1 MRRPRNASERPTKQQ
16 ILAYIEEA
24 PGRIGKREIARAFH
38 LHGSDRIW
46 LKEILREL
54 ESDAL
59 LEELFAYQNDDEIIF
74 EHKWEVGDLVM
85 MDNRSITHARKDF
98 PAGEPR
104 MLRRT
109 MVEGVEIEG

>member
-1 MRRPRNASERPTKQQ
+1 MARRPRNASERPTKQQ

-54 ESDAL
+54 ESDGL
-59 LEELFAYQNDDEIIF
+59 LERKRGRRVSAAGRLPEVTLVRVDHIDEDG
-74 EHKWEVGDLVM
+74 EVIVISDNGTTGDVTLTPV
-85 MDNRSITHARKDF
+85 K
-98 PAGEPR
+98 
-104 MLRRT
+104 
-109 MVEGVEIEG
+109 